1 MNNSEQ
7 IQRSNDKFI
16 KLQDGFFVDEQ
27 YAESFRK
34 LGLTTIDAVFNFQG
48 DKNLHKENMAKHRS
62 RLKFELAD
70 TQKTLFLKRYNNVPK
85 ITQLKNWLSRNN
97 KASTADY
104 DRLPPQE
111 LKLAGIDAP
120 KTIAY
125 GSEWDGLFEKRS
137 FMFME
142 NVENGISLEEK
153 LPEYFYDLNYPSRHK
168 LRCEFINKLADFT
181 RKFHDTG
188 YRHRDYYLC
197 HIFLVNENNFCL
209 IDMHRSFK
217 PGLSSKRY
225 RLKDLTQLHYSSPGD
240 LISQADRLRFYLRY
254 RGKKK
259 ADDTDR
265 KFLRKVKRKA
275 WQVAM
280 HDIKHGREVPFAK

>member
-1 MNNSEQ
+1 MSQ
-7 IQRSNDKFI
+7 GDFMKFE
-16 KLQDGFFVDEQ
+16 DGFFVDKQ
-27 YAESFRK
+27 YAESFRN
-34 LGLTTIDAVFNFQG
+34 LGLTSIEAVFNFQG
-48 DKNLHKENMAKHRS
+48 DENLHKSNMAKHRS
-62 RLKFELAD
+62 RLRFVLAD
-70 TQKTLFLKRYNNVPK
+70 MDKTLFLKRYDGVPK

-111 LKLAGIDAP
+111 LKTSGIDAP
-120 KTIAY
+120 RTVAY
-125 GSEWDGLFEKRS
+125 GSEWGRGFEKRS

-153 LPEYFYDLNYPSRHK
+153 LPKYFYDAGFPSRHK
-168 LRCEFINKLADFT
+168 LRCEFIDKLADFT

-197 HIFLVNENNFCL
+197 HIFLVEEKDFCL

-217 PGLSSKRY
+217 PGLLSERY
-225 RLKDLTQLHYSSPGD
+225 RLKDITQLHYSSPGE

-254 RGKKK
+254 RGKDRP
-259 ADDTDR
+259 DDSDR

-280 HDIKHGREVPFAK
+280 HDIKHGRVVPFAR